1 MVARRLK
8 YKGMSVNLLGL
19 PDFSSGDFRKEK
31 EIIKRKYLYSFVS
44 NFSEN
49 ALKDML
55 LIYDVPEAMKKERD
69 WFRRQLKNFGF
80 IMIQKSVW
88 VGPSPLPK
96 DFISYLKKVGIEKE
110 FKTFKITKSYSGK
123 SNSI

>member
-1 MVARRLK
+1 MSPN
-8 YKGMSVNLLGL
+8 YKGVAVNSFGL
-19 PDFSSGDFRKEK
+19 PIFKINKISRIKNKNRK
-31 EIIKRKYLYSFVS
+31 RNFYLTSFVS
-44 NFSEN
+44 NFG
-49 ALKDML
+49 KDAQKN
-55 LIYDVPEAMKKERD
+55 LILMYDIPHTMKKERD